1 MVTTNRKQR
10 DGYYGISPP
19 PPPQKRPSN
28 SGANVMGGVASRSS
42 LLYQNTEFVW
52 SKVIRS
58 HQYCTIAQAR
68 MFAVFAF
75 TETLCQIIILLTLY
89 YSWVYNSFQRETVET
104 VGTIAVCVNNE

>member
-1 MVTTNRKQR
+1 
-10 DGYYGISPP
+10 
-19 PPPQKRPSN
+19 
-28 SGANVMGGVASRSS
+28 MGGVASH
-42 LLYQNTEFVW
+42 LHCYTKTHQFVL

-89 YSWVYNSFQRETVET
+89 SWVYNSFQRETV
-104 VGTIAVCVNNE
+104 GTTAVCVNNEYGILRMLRANVLTAQVVSS